1 MIVGK
6 FLHSNFSRGWGA
18 GCGGVQVQDWLGS
31 GDRNLH
37 AIVLQLM
44 WQGKGEKKKKNNLIR
59 QKVHVYFA
67 QYCSIYAFVDELW
80 GTEFYEILKYVYQP
94 GTYGYICVG

>member
-6 FLHSNFSRGWGA
+6 FLHRNFSRSWGGA
-18 GCGGVQVQDWLGS
+18 GGGGVQVKDWLGS

-44 WQGKGEKKKKNNLIR
+44 WQVGKKNTHTHTHFN
-59 QKVHVYFA
+59 KVESSCYFLHNIV
-67 QYCSIYAFVDELW
+67 QFMHL
-80 GTEFYEILKYVYQP
+80 
-94 GTYGYICVG
+94 